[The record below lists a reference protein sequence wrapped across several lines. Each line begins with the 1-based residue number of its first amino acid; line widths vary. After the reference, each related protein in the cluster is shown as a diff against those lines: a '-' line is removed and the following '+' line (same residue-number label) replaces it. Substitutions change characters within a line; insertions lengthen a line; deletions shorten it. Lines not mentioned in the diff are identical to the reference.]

1 LEKISVAGLSF
12 PVPAGLKI
20 QPQHIFHNATRVPA
34 HQTLRTQML
43 GMETDSVT
51 LAVDWRE
58 ELVGDPETGAL
69 MGGVVTSLLDHA
81 TGLALLARGDAVA
94 RPGGTMDLRID
105 YHKPST
111 RGETM
116 VVKGECYRMTR
127 HVAFVRGKAWH
138 PSRPDDII
146 AHAAGTYSIDRSEVK
161 PLGFDVAAGESDV
174 PDVVLQGA
182 APWPLSLPFP
192 ALVLQARQTKD
203 FSTLVKSI
211 PYFAL
216 LGVKVRDEAGSLL
229 ATLPCWPQHIGNTR
243 SSLFHGGVIGALL
256 ESAAMLQLLS
266 HDTAHVA
273 KTINF
278 TTEFLRPAPI
288 AEELHARAI
297 VVRMGRR
304 IANVRCEAWQS
315 DPSRIVATAHG
326 NFQLT

>member
-1 LEKISVAGLSF
+1 MEKIRVPGLPF
-12 PVPAGLKI
+12 PVPVGLRI
-20 QPQHIFHNATRVPA
+20 QPHHIYHNATRVPA

-58 ELVGDPETGAL
+58 DLVGDPETGAL

-81 TGLALLARGDAVA
+81 TGLALFARGDSMA

-116 VVKGECYRMTR
+116 IVKGECYRMTR

-138 PSRPDDII
+138 AARPDDII
-146 AHAAGTYSIDRSEVK
+146 AHAAGTYSIDRSEFK
-161 PLGFDVAAGESDV
+161 PLPFDVTAGESDI
-174 PDVVLQGA
+174 PDIVLQGER
-182 APWPLSLPFP
+182 PLPLTMPFP
-192 ALVLQARQTKD
+192 ALVLQARQNGD
-203 FSTLVKSI
+203 FSTLVNSI

-216 LGVKVRDEAGSLL
+216 LGIRVRNEAGSLL
-229 ATLPCWPQHIGNTR
+229 ATLPAWHQHIGNTR
-243 SSLFHGGVIGALL
+243 SNLFHGGVIGAQL
-256 ESAAMLQLLS
+256 ECAAMLQLLS

-273 KTINF
+273 KTISF

-288 AEELHARAI
+288 TEDLHARAI

-304 IANVRCEAWQS
+304 IANVRCEAWQN